1 MLTLLRRVRFLPNL
15 VRFST
20 DNRARERKS
29 RLESDPFD
37 NPFAELETTRV
48 NTGTSSQVELW
59 PRRKLKELYLH
70 TLEFL
75 KELPDDYGY
84 RILIEELT
92 RFRLKVVEDNE
103 DLATIEKLIGHGIA
117 EELIEQA
124 QDEITLLQHMKFEKP
139 WEPRPL
145 SELDQK
151 ILEVGPEHP
160 FGQFN
165 FKPEESAAP
174 K

>member
-15 VRFST
+15 ARFST
-20 DNRARERKS
+20 DNRARERRS
-29 RLESDPFD
+29 RLEGNPYD
-37 NPFAELETTRV
+37 NPFAELETSRV
-48 NTGTSSQVELW
+48 NTGTPSQVELW

-70 TLEFL
+70 TLEFV
-75 KELPDDYGY
+75 KDLPDDYAY
-84 RILIEELT
+84 RILVEEFT

-103 DLATIEKLIGHGIA
+103 DLASIEKLIGHGIA

-124 QDEITLLQHMKFEKP
+124 QDEITLLQHMKYEKP

-145 SELDQK
+145 TELDQK

-160 FGQFN
+160 FGQFT
-165 FKPEESAAP
+165 FKNEEAP